1 MDAFRKPSQGF
12 SGDPKAGDGG
22 YPLMAESILPVFYDM
37 NSPAGQ
43 ESLNLTA
50 LGKSAAIARFR
61 LRPGDDV
68 SCLNLYQPR
77 NPRIL
82 APTSDFLRSG
92 RFAFASSLDP
102 KQANPWLLLESEPKD
117 GAIPAIV
124 DANTLEYTL
133 HIGLGDVFTAGEV
146 KLRVVGALQDSL
158 FQSEFVIS
166 EQNFLRAFPDQEG
179 YRFFLIDTAPAEL
192 KR

>member
-1 MDAFRKPSQGF
+1 
-12 SGDPKAGDGG
+12 
-22 YPLMAESILPVFYDM
+22 PLYYDV
-37 NSPAGQ
+37 NTPAGQ

-50 LGKSAAIARFR
+50 LGKQATIARFR

-82 APTSDFLRSG
+82 APAPDFIRAG
-92 RFAFASSLDP
+92 RFAFASSLAP
-102 KQANPWLLLESEPKD
+102 RESNPWLLLESDSKD

-133 HIGLGDVFTAGEV
+133 HLKLGDVFSAGDV
-146 KLRVVGALQDSL
+146 RLRVVGALQDSL
-158 FQSEFVIS
+158 FQS
-166 EQNFLRAFPDQEG
+166 
-179 YRFFLIDTAPAEL
+179 
-192 KR
+192 